1 MTRLLSTRFGALA
14 VAALLAVAAV
24 GIVLV
29 YAHKYRSSVD
39 NANGEVSVLV
49 ANRAISQYTPGSQV
63 VDGSMFSTRQVPAD
77 AAVDGAVSN
86 PDQLKGLVARSD
98 IYPGEQLTT
107 NQFVKSNTTSPTVKL
122 TPDQRAV
129 AFPVDAASGLVG
141 QVQAGDHVDVVATFD
156 VTPIGANGLPL
167 SGAQPIALTKTIVSD
182 ALVLDAPPAPS
193 STDTG
198 HSDPVLTLA
207 IRRERRA
214 AGAVRPGEGHHL
226 VRAAAAGLGRER
238 QAHRARRRCRASRQR
253 LRPRPGAPPDGS
265 GTVTNTRLS
274 IAAHREFPGQLL
286 DGAMPNGDSG
296 LLVASGMSDFGRA
309 LMAADRD
316 NSQALLMFTPT
327 VGDVEELLAS
337 SHQTRPEMALIVA
350 LPGPGNG
357 SIGAALKAG
366 AHEIVLLPAESTV
379 VTAAV
384 HKALARVTQA
394 AETPASTVDQA
405 PLVVVLGPKGG
416 VGKTTVATNLAV
428 DLAGRGHSTLLI
440 DLDLQ
445 FGDVGIAM
453 GVEPER
459 TIWDLVSA
467 PGHLDGE
474 RLRAFLGESADGVH
488 VLLAPVRPD
497 QAESVTPEL
506 LDEVLQVARSE
517 FDVVIADTPPAFTPT
532 SILAIDRADQTIM
545 VGTLDLSGTKNMKI
559 GLETLELMGRPRDRV
574 LVVLNRADS
583 KVGLTHA
590 DVKGVLSRAHDVAL
604 PSDRWLP
611 RSLNAARPI
620 IASEPKSAPAK
631 SLRDLGDRVVA
642 AVLQPKD
649 A

>member
-1 MTRLLSTRFGALA
+1 M
-14 VAALLAVAAV
+14 
-24 GIVLV
+24 
-29 YAHKYRSSVD
+29 
-39 NANGEVSVLV
+39 
-49 ANRAISQYTPGSQV
+49 
-63 VDGSMFSTRQVPAD
+63 
-77 AAVDGAVSN
+77 
-86 PDQLKGLVARSD
+86 
-98 IYPGEQLTT
+98 
-107 NQFVKSNTTSPTVKL
+107 
-122 TPDQRAV
+122 
-129 AFPVDAASGLVG
+129 
-141 QVQAGDHVDVVATFD
+141 
-156 VTPIGANGLPL
+156 
-167 SGAQPIALTKTIVSD
+167 
-182 ALVLDAPPAPS
+182 
-193 STDTG
+193 
-198 HSDPVLTLA
+198 
-207 IRRERRA
+207 
-214 AGAVRPGEGHHL
+214 
-226 VRAAAAGLGRER
+226 
-238 QAHRARRRCRASRQR
+238 
-253 LRPRPGAPPDGS
+253 
-265 GTVTNTRLS
+265 TNTRLS

-286 DGAMPNGDSG
+286 DGAIPNGDSG

-327 VGDVEELLAS
+327 VGDVEELLAA

-394 AETPASTVDQA
+394 AENPPVTGDQA

-453 GVEPER
+453 GVEPDR

-467 PGHLDGE
+467 PGQLDGE

-590 DVKGVLSRAHDVAL
+590 DVKGVLSRGHDVAL